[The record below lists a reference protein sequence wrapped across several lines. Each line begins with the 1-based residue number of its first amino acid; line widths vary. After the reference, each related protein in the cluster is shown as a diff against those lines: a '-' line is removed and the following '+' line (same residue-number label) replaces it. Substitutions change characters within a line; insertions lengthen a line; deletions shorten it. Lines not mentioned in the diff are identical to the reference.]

1 MFFVYLHPQSD
12 ILKIQAMIQELKIKN
27 FLSFKEE
34 AVLNFEA
41 TKDTTFEEY
50 QVVEV
55 APGTRLLRFALIYG
69 ANASGKSNLLYA
81 LDYLQRF
88 WFAKKNDIDESTDSI
103 PFLLDTDTPEQPS
116 EFEMKFFVGERRY
129 WYILSLSQKNVL
141 SEKLYYYKSVQP
153 TMLFSREL
161 ENGQSVI
168 KFNPTALKVSNN
180 VLEQIT
186 IKCLPNMSFFAA
198 RNQVNCTLPFIDDA
212 RDWMKN
218 TLLPV
223 ISPQIQMFSYAGTML
238 ANDNNLK
245 KYLLDF
251 VHKADFNIT
260 GLKAEREN
268 NPIPQAI
275 KDSVI
280 KEGNYSKEVA
290 ETIMSQLTL
299 ETIRTDFEHTV
310 RNARGVEKY
319 ILPNS
324 LQSDGTKRTFG
335 IEAAVYRSLKGEKFL
350 PVDEIDSSLHPDLV
364 EFIIQQFLQ
373 THNRSQLLVTSHYD
387 PLLNTVDDLMRKDC
401 VWFTEK
407 GEDGGSR
414 LYSLVEFKGLN
425 KISSFQKSYRN
436 GVFGALPNIIG

>member
-1 MFFVYLHPQSD
+1 
-12 ILKIQAMIQELKIKN
+12 MIQELKIKN

-34 AVLNFEA
+34 AMLNFEA
-41 TKDTTFEEY
+41 TKDTTFEDY

-69 ANASGKSNLLYA
+69 ANASGKSNLLYVI
-81 LDYLQRF
+81 DYLHRF
-88 WFAKKNDIDESTDSI
+88 LFAVKDDIDKLTESV
-103 PFLLDTDTPEQPS
+103 PFLLDTETPQQPS
-116 EFEMKFFVGERRY
+116 EIDLKFFVGERKY
-129 WYILSLSQKNVL
+129 WYVLRLTQRRVL

-153 TMLFSREL
+153 TMLFSREFKD
-161 ENGQSVI
+161 GQSVI
-168 KFNPTALKVSNN
+168 SFNPAAVKVSPS

-186 IKCLPNMSFFAA
+186 IRCLPNMSFFAA
-198 RNQVNCTLPFIDDA
+198 RNQVNCTLSFIDDA

-218 TLLPV
+218 SLMPV
-223 ISPQIQMFSYAGTML
+223 IIPQSQMYIDTGKML
-238 ANDNNLK
+238 ASNEGFK
-245 KYLLDF
+245 KYMLDF

-260 GLKAEREN
+260 GLLAEE
-268 NPIPQAI
+268 AV
-275 KDSVI
+275 K
-280 KEGNYSKEVA
+280 
-290 ETIMSQLTL
+290 
-299 ETIRTDFEHTV
+299 TDFEHTV
-310 RNARGVEKY
+310 RNSRGVEKY
-319 ILPNS
+319 ILPNG
-324 LQSDGTKRTFG
+324 LQSEGTRRTLG
-335 IEAAVYRSLKGEKFL
+335 IEAAVYDAMENEKFL
-350 PVDEIDSSLHPDLV
+350 SVDEIESSLHPDLV

-387 PLLNTVDDLMRKDC
+387 PLLNTVNDLMRKDS

>member
-1 MFFVYLHPQSD
+1 
-12 ILKIQAMIQELKIKN
+12 MIQELKIKN

-34 AVLNFEA
+34 AILNFEA
-41 TKDTTFEEY
+41 TKDTTFEDY

-168 KFNPTALKVSNN
+168 KFNPAVLKVSNN

-218 TLLPV
+218 ALLPV
-223 ISPQIQMFSYAGTML
+223 ISPQTQMFSYAGTML

-245 KYLLDF
+245 QYLLDF

-260 GLKAEREN
+260 GLKAEKEN
-268 NPIPQAI
+268 SPIPQVI

-280 KEGNYSKEVA
+280 KEGNYSREVA
-290 ETIMSQLTL
+290 EKIMSQLTL

-319 ILPNS
+319 VLPNS
-324 LQSDGTKRTFG
+324 LQSEGTRRTFG
-335 IEAAVYRSLKGEKFL
+335 IEAAVYEALKSERIL
-350 PVDEIDSSLHPDLV
+350 TIDEIESSLHPDLV
-364 EFIIQQFLQ
+364 EFMIQQFLQ

-387 PLLNTVDDLMRKDC
+387 PLLNTVDDLMRKDS

-407 GEDGGSR
+407 GEDGGSHI
-414 LYSLVEFKGLN
+414 YSLVEFKGLN

>member
-1 MFFVYLHPQSD
+1 
-12 ILKIQAMIQELKIKN
+12 MIQELRIKN

-41 TKDTTFEEY
+41 TKDTTFEDY

-55 APGTRLLRFALIYG
+55 APETRLLRFALIYG

-81 LDYLQRF
+81 LDFLHRF
-88 WFAKKNDIDESTDSI
+88 WFAKKKDLDEATDSI
-103 PFLLDTDTPEQPS
+103 PFLLDTETPEKPS

-129 WYILSLSQKNVL
+129 WYILSIDPKSVL

-168 KFNPTALKVSNN
+168 KFNSAALKVSAG
-180 VLEQIT
+180 VQEQIS

-198 RNQVNCTLPFIDDA
+198 RNQVNCTLPFIDEA

-223 ISPQIQMFSYAGTML
+223 ISPQTQMFSYAGSML
-238 ANDNNLK
+238 ANDNKLK
-245 KYLLDF
+245 NYLLDF

-260 GLKAEREN
+260 GLKTEKEN
-268 NPIPQAI
+268 SPVPQI
-275 KDSVI
+275 VKDSV
-280 KEGNYSKEVA
+280 KQSSQYPSEVI
-290 ETIMSQLTL
+290 EHILSQVTL
-299 ETIRTDFEHTV
+299 ETVRTDFEHTV

-319 ILPNS
+319 VLPND
-324 LQSDGTKRTFG
+324 LQSEGTRRTFG
-335 IEAAVYRSLKGEKFL
+335 IEAAVYEALKGEKML
-350 PVDEIDSSLHPDLV
+350 TVDEIESSLHPDLV

-387 PLLNTVDDLMRKDC
+387 PLLNTVDDLIRKDS

-407 GEDGGSR
+407 GEDGGSS
-414 LYSLVEFKGLN
+414 LYSLIEFKGLN

>member
-1 MFFVYLHPQSD
+1 
-12 ILKIQAMIQELKIKN
+12 MIQELKIKN

-34 AVLNFEA
+34 AILNFEA
-41 TKDTTFEEY
+41 TKDSTFEDY

-88 WFAKKNDIDESTDSI
+88 WFAKKNDIDESTESI

-116 EFEMKFFVGERRY
+116 EFEIKFFVGERKY

-153 TMLFSREL
+153 TMLFSRDL

-168 KFNPTALKVSNN
+168 KFNPAVLKVSNN

-198 RNQVNCTLPFIDDA
+198 RNQVNCTLQFIDDA

-218 TLLPV
+218 ALLPV
-223 ISPQIQMFSYAGTML
+223 ISPQTQMFSYAGTML

-260 GLKAEREN
+260 GLKAEKQN
-268 NPIPQAI
+268 SPIPQAI

-280 KEGNYSKEVA
+280 KEGNYSRDVA

-299 ETIRTDFEHTV
+299 ETIKTDFEHTV
-310 RNARGVEKY
+310 RNARGVERY
-319 ILPNS
+319 VLPNS
-324 LQSDGTKRTFG
+324 LQSEGTRRTFG
-335 IEAAVYRSLKGEKFL
+335 IEAAVYEALKSEKVL
-350 PVDEIDSSLHPDLV
+350 TIDEIESSLHPDLV

-373 THNRSQLLVTSHYD
+373 THNRSQMLVTSHYD
-387 PLLNTVDDLMRKDC
+387 PLLNTVDDLMRKDS

-407 GEDGGSR
+407 GEDGGSHI
-414 LYSLVEFKGLN
+414 YSLVEFKGLN

>member
-1 MFFVYLHPQSD
+1 
-12 ILKIQAMIQELKIKN
+12 MIQELKIKN

-34 AVLNFEA
+34 ATLNFEA
-41 TKDTTFEEY
+41 TKDTTFEDY

-81 LDYLQRF
+81 LDYLHRF
-88 WFAKKNDIDESTDSI
+88 WFAKKEDLDETTESI
-103 PFLLDTDTPEQPS
+103 PFLLDTETPSQPS
-116 EFEMKFFVGERRY
+116 GFEMKFFIGERRY
-129 WYILSLSQKNVL
+129 WYLLSVDQHKVMT
-141 SEKLYYYKSVQP
+141 EKLYYYKSVQP
-153 TMLFSREL
+153 TMLFSREF

-168 KFNPTALKVSNN
+168 KFNPAALKVNTN
-180 VLEQIT
+180 VQEEIT

-198 RNQVNCTLPFIDDA
+198 RNQVNCTLPFIDEA

-218 TLLPV
+218 TVLPV
-223 ISPQIQMFSYAGTML
+223 ISPKTQMFGYAGSML
-238 ANDNNLK
+238 ASDKNLK
-245 KYLLDF
+245 SYLLDF

-260 GLKAEREN
+260 GVRTEKEN
-268 NPIPQAI
+268 MA
-275 KDSVI
+275 
-280 KEGNYSKEVA
+280 
-290 ETIMSQLTL
+290 
-299 ETIRTDFEHTV
+299 IRTDFEHTV

-319 ILPNS
+319 VLPNG
-324 LQSDGTKRTFG
+324 LQSEGTRRTFG
-335 IEAAVYRSLKGEKFL
+335 IEVAVYDALKNERTL
-350 PVDEIDSSLHPDLV
+350 TIDEIESSLHPDLV

-373 THNRSQLLVTSHYD
+373 IHNRSQLLVTSHYD
-387 PLLNTVDDLMRKDC
+387 PLLNTVDDLMRKDS

>member
-1 MFFVYLHPQSD
+1 M
-12 ILKIQAMIQELKIKN
+12 LKYTDMIHELKIKN

-34 AVLNFEA
+34 ATLNFEA
-41 TKDTTFEEY
+41 TKDTTFEDY

-55 APGTRLLRFALIYG
+55 APGIRLLRFALIYG

-81 LDYLQRF
+81 LDYMRNF
-88 WFAKKNDIDESTDSI
+88 WFTKREDIDESTQSI
-103 PFLLDTDTPEQPS
+103 PFLLDTETPDQPS

-129 WYILSLSQKNVL
+129 WYLLSIDQHKVIA
-141 SEKLYYYKSVQP
+141 EKLYYYKSVQP

-161 ENGQSVI
+161 ENSQSVI
-168 KFNPTALKVSNN
+168 KFNPAALKVSTNIQ
-180 VLEQIT
+180 EEIT

-198 RNQVNCTLPFIDDA
+198 RNQVNCTLPFIDEA

-223 ISPQIQMFSYAGTML
+223 ISPQTQMFSYAGSL
-238 ANDNNLK
+238 VAGNKNLK

-251 VHKADFNIT
+251 IHKADFNIT
-260 GLKAEREN
+260 GLKAE
-268 NPIPQAI
+268 
-275 KDSVI
+275 
-280 KEGNYSKEVA
+280 KEMM
-290 ETIMSQLTL
+290 ETVK
-299 ETIRTDFEHTV
+299 TDFEHTV
-310 RNARGVEKY
+310 RNARGIEKY
-319 ILPNS
+319 VLPNS
-324 LQSDGTKRTFG
+324 LQSEGTKRTFG
-335 IEAAVYRSLKGEKFL
+335 IEAAVYEALQKGNFL
-350 PVDEIDSSLHPDLV
+350 TIDEIESSLHPDLV

-387 PLLNTVDDLMRKDC
+387 PLLNTVDDLMRKDS

>member
-1 MFFVYLHPQSD
+1 
-12 ILKIQAMIQELKIKN
+12 MIQELKIKN

-34 AVLNFEA
+34 AILNFEA
-41 TKDTTFEEY
+41 TKDTTFEDY
-50 QVVEV
+50 QVVDV
-55 APGTRLLRFALIYG
+55 VPGTRLLRFALIYG

-168 KFNPTALKVSNN
+168 KFNPAALKVSNN

-223 ISPQIQMFSYAGTML
+223 ISPQTQMFSYAGTML

-260 GLKAEREN
+260 GLKAEKEN
-268 NPIPQAI
+268 NPIPQ
-275 KDSVI
+275 
-280 KEGNYSKEVA
+280 
-290 ETIMSQLTL
+290 
-299 ETIRTDFEHTV
+299 TDFEHTV

-324 LQSDGTKRTFG
+324 LQSDGTKRTLG
-335 IEAAVYRSLKGEKFL
+335 IEAAVYESLKGEKFL

>member
-1 MFFVYLHPQSD
+1 MLFVYLHPQSD
-12 ILKIQAMIQELKIKN
+12 RSNIQAMIQELKIKN

-34 AVLNFEA
+34 AVLNFDA
-41 TKDTTFEEY
+41 TKDTTFEDY

-55 APGTRLLRFALIYG
+55 APGTRLLRFVLIYG

-168 KFNPTALKVSNN
+168 KFNPAALKVSNN

-198 RNQVNCTLPFIDDA
+198 RNQVNCTLQFIDDA

-223 ISPQIQMFSYAGTML
+223 INPQTQMFSYAGTIL

-245 KYLLDF
+245 KYLFDF

-260 GLKAEREN
+260 GLKAEKEN
-268 NPIPQAI
+268 NPIPQ
-275 KDSVI
+275 
-280 KEGNYSKEVA
+280 
-290 ETIMSQLTL
+290 
-299 ETIRTDFEHTV
+299 TDFEHTV

-324 LQSDGTKRTFG
+324 LQSDGTKRTLG
-335 IEAAVYRSLKGEKFL
+335 IEAAVYESLKGEKFL

-387 PLLNTVDDLMRKDC
+387 PLLNTVDDLMRKDS

-425 KISSFQKSYRN
+425 KVSSFQKSYRN

>member
-1 MFFVYLHPQSD
+1 
-12 ILKIQAMIQELKIKN
+12 MIQELRIKN

-34 AVLNFEA
+34 ALLNFEA
-41 TKDTTFEEY
+41 TKDTTFEDY

-55 APGTRLLRFALIYG
+55 APRTRLLRFALIYG

-81 LDYLQRF
+81 LDYLHNF
-88 WFAKKNDIDESTDSI
+88 WFAKKTDIDETTDSI
-103 PFLLDTDTPEQPS
+103 PFLLDTETPGQPS
-116 EFEMKFFVGERRY
+116 EFEIKFFVGERRY
-129 WYILSLSQKNVL
+129 WYLLSINQKNVL

-153 TMLFSREL
+153 TMLFSRDL

-168 KFNPTALKVSNN
+168 KFSSAALKVSAG

-198 RNQVNCTLPFIDDA
+198 RNQVNCMLPFIDEA

-218 TLLPV
+218 TLMPV
-223 ISPQIQMFSYAGTML
+223 ISPQTQMFNYAGSML
-238 ANDNNLK
+238 DNDGKLK
-245 KYLLDF
+245 NYLLDF

-260 GLKAEREN
+260 GLKFEKESG
-268 NPIPQAI
+268 PIPQIVKEAVI
-275 KDSVI
+275 KDSQYSRDVI
-280 KEGNYSKEVA
+280 EQI
-290 ETIMSQLTL
+290 TSQLTM
-299 ETIRTDFEHTV
+299 ETVRTDFEHTV

-319 ILPNS
+319 DLPNN
-324 LQSDGTKRTFG
+324 LQSDGTRRTFG
-335 IEAAVYRSLKGEKFL
+335 VETAVYEALKGEKML
-350 PVDEIDSSLHPDLV
+350 TIDEIESSLHPDLV

-387 PLLNTVDDLMRKDC
+387 PLLNTVDDLMRKDS

-407 GEDGGSR
+407 GEDGGSS

>member
-1 MFFVYLHPQSD
+1 
-12 ILKIQAMIQELKIKN
+12 MIQEVKIKN

-34 AVLNFEA
+34 AILNFEA
-41 TKDTTFEEY
+41 TKDTTFEDY
-50 QVVEV
+50 QIVEV

-88 WFAKKNDIDESTDSI
+88 WFAKKNDIDETTESI
-103 PFLLDTDTPEQPS
+103 PFILDTDTPKQPS

-129 WYILSLSQKNVL
+129 WYILSLNQKNVL
-141 SEKLYYYKSVQP
+141 SEKLYFYKSVQP

-168 KFNPTALKVSNN
+168 KFNSAALKVSNN
-180 VLEQIT
+180 VWEQIT

-198 RNQVNCTLPFIDDA
+198 RNQVNCTLSFIDDA

-218 TLLPV
+218 ALLPV
-223 ISPQIQMFSYAGTML
+223 INPQTQMFSYAGTML

-245 KYLLDF
+245 NYLLDF

-260 GLKAEREN
+260 GLKAEKEN
-268 NPIPQAI
+268 SPIPQSVR
-275 KDSVI
+275 DSVI
-280 KEGNYSKEVA
+280 KEGKYSSDVVDH
-290 ETIMSQLTL
+290 IMSQLTM

-310 RNARGVEKY
+310 RNARGIEKY

-324 LQSDGTKRTFG
+324 LQSDGTRRTFG
-335 IEAAVYRSLKGEKFL
+335 IEAAVYEALKSEKFL
-350 PVDEIDSSLHPDLV
+350 TIDEIDSSLHPDLV

-373 THNRSQLLVTSHYD
+373 EHNRSQLLVTSHYD
-387 PLLNTVDDLMRKDC
+387 PLLNTVDDLMRKDS

-407 GEDGGSR
+407 GEDGGSH
-414 LYSLVEFKGLN
+414 LYSLIEFKGLN

>member
-1 MFFVYLHPQSD
+1 
-12 ILKIQAMIQELKIKN
+12 MIQELKIKN

-34 AVLNFEA
+34 AILNFEA
-41 TKDTTFEEY
+41 TRDTTFEDY

-81 LDYLQRF
+81 LDYLKRF
-88 WFAKKNDIDESTDSI
+88 WFSKRNDIDESTDAI
-103 PFLLDTDTPEQPS
+103 PFLLDTETPEQPS
-116 EFEMKFFVGERRY
+116 EFEMRFYVGECRY
-129 WYILSLSQKNVL
+129 WYTLSISQKNVV
-141 SEKLYYYKSVQP
+141 SEKLFYYKSVQP

-161 ENGQSVI
+161 ANGQSVI
-168 KFNPTALKVSNN
+168 KFNPAAMKVSSN
-180 VLEQIT
+180 VLEEIT

-218 TLLPV
+218 CLIPV
-223 ISPQIQMFSYAGTML
+223 ITPQTQMFDYAGNML
-238 ANDNNLK
+238 ASDKGLK

-260 GLKAEREN
+260 GVRAE
-268 NPIPQAI
+268 
-275 KDSVI
+275 KD
-280 KEGNYSKEVA
+280 
-290 ETIMSQLTL
+290 
-299 ETIRTDFEHTV
+299 RTDFEHTV
-310 RNARGVEKY
+310 RNARGTEKY
-319 ILPNS
+319 ILPNG
-324 LQSDGTKRTFG
+324 LQSEGTRRTFG
-335 IEAAVYRSLKGEKFL
+335 VEAAVYESVQNEKFL
-350 PVDEIDSSLHPDLV
+350 TIDEIESSLHPDLV

-373 THNRSQLLVTSHYD
+373 THNRSQMLVTSHYD
-387 PLLNTVDDLMRKDC
+387 PLLNTVDDLMRKDS